1 MKKVLL
7 TLFHVPKRFFFF
19 FFFQGLLIIVG
30 KGNKDSKVS
39 LSSDRGH
46 AILANGHLS
55 MPNIQFYGK

>member
-1 MKKVLL
+1 MYHVLNQVIL
-7 TLFHVPKRFFFF
+7 CISHICFLCVA
-19 FFFQGLLIIVG
+19 GLLIIVG

>member
-1 MKKVLL
+1 MDIYIYI
-7 TLFHVPKRFFFF
+7 F